1 MPVCG
6 ENSSEHNSEHAKSD
20 APPTHVQ
27 RVGSAM
33 FYAISS
39 ILIVF
44 VNKSVLTVYEF
55 PSPQVLGMGQMTAA
69 CVVLGA
75 LKALGKIDFPDLNKD
90 TPRKIFPLPLLYL
103 LNLVFGLKSTKV
115 FQIRLKP
122 KIYNQSTKEPL
133 TANVHRVA
141 AVLHSTHHDP
151 RKVHFGLETNQTNCH
166 VGVDYDLWR
175 VSRRIKRSRL

>member
-75 LKALGKIDFPDLNKD
+75 LKVLGKIDFPDLNKD

-115 FQIRLKP
+115 FNSSKTEDLQP
-122 KIYNQSTKEPL
+122 IYQRASHCQCSPCCGG
-133 TANVHRVA
+133 
-141 AVLHSTHHDP
+141 SP
-151 RKVHFGLETNQTNCH
+151 F
-166 VGVDYDLWR
+166 Y
-175 VSRRIKRSRL
+175 SP